1 MITRY
6 RRSPHLIF
14 YWSGNRM
21 VFENYYARSKVFAA
35 PLLFELLSFF
45 DTWRGAGAFARRFPQ
60 FDSAVLGSGL
70 SVLVRHGLLQRSDR
84 PHDSEAP
91 RSMAAWANWNPAAG
105 LLHFSTKDLQYSSD
119 LEFLLQ
125 RQQARAKT
133 QPMPAPVKHYPKA
146 AKIALPAP
154 RHSGEFP
161 QVLLARRTWRK
172 FSSRPVELSA
182 LSALLGLSFG
192 VQWWVDTPGLGRLAL
207 KTSPSGGARHPIE
220 TYVLAR
226 RVANLPPG
234 LYHYA
239 ADKHSLERLKQGAS
253 SSQLARYLAGQKWY
267 GKAALLVLM
276 TAVFGRPQWKYQ
288 SPRAYRAVLIDAGH
302 LCQTFCLVA
311 TWLGLAP
318 FCSMALA
325 DSRIEADI
333 GIDGVS
339 ESVLYAAGVG
349 TLPRGLKWAPWPTR
363 FRGTRH
369 ANPSFQDASLRAV
382 PRDR

>member
-1 MITRY
+1 MTIRY
-6 RRSPHLIF
+6 RRSPNLVS
-14 YWSGNRM
+14 YWSGKRI
-21 VFENYYARSKVFAA
+21 VFENYYTLSKVHAA
-35 PLLFELLSFF
+35 PLLFEFLSFF
-45 DTWRGAGAFARRFPQ
+45 NTWRNARAFALRFPQ
-60 FDSAVLGSGL
+60 FDSAVLRSGL

-84 PHDSEAP
+84 QNDAVAP
-91 RSMAAWANWNPAAG
+91 RTMNAWANWNPAAG
-105 LLHFSTKDLQYSSD
+105 LLHFSTKDLHYLPD
-119 LEFLLQ
+119 LEILLQ

-133 QPMPAPVKHYPKA
+133 QPMPAPVKRYPNA
-146 AKIALPAP
+146 THIALPAP
-154 RHSGEFP
+154 RCTGEFP

-172 FSSRPVELSA
+172 FSTDPVELSA
-182 LSALLGLSFG
+182 LSTLLGLSFG
-192 VQWWVDTPGLGRLAL
+192 VRWWVEVPQLGRLAL

-220 TYVLAR
+220 AYVLAR
-226 RVANLPPG
+226 RVANLTPG

-239 ADKHSLERLKQGAS
+239 SDKHGLERLRRGAS
-253 SSQLARYLAGQKWY
+253 SRQLVRYLAGQKWY
-267 GKAALLVLM
+267 GSAAALVLM
-276 TAVFGRPQWKYQ
+276 TAVFRRPQWKYQ

-349 TLPRGLKWAPWPTR
+349 TLPRGVKWAPWPTR
-363 FRGTRH
+363 FQGTRH
-369 ANPSFQDASLRAV
+369 PNPSFAQ
-382 PRDR
+382 P

>member
-1 MITRY
+1 
-6 RRSPHLIF
+6 
-14 YWSGNRM
+14 M
-21 VFENYYARSKVFAA
+21 VFENYYTRSKVVAA
-35 PLLFELLSFF
+35 PLLFEFLSFF
-45 DTWRGAGAFARRFPQ
+45 DTWRGARALEHRFPQ
-60 FDSAVLGSGL
+60 FDSAILRSGL

-84 PHDSEAP
+84 PHAAAAP
-91 RSMAAWANWNPAAG
+91 RAMTAWANWNPAAG
-105 LLHFSTKDLQYSSD
+105 LLHFSTKDLRYSSD

-125 RQQARAKT
+125 RQLTRAKT
-133 QPMPAPVKHYPKA
+133 QPMPAPVKHYPS
-146 AKIALPAP
+146 AKQIALPAP
-154 RHSGEFP
+154 RHGGEFS

-172 FSSRPVELSA
+172 FSPAPVKLPAIST
-182 LSALLGLSFG
+182 LLGLSFG
-192 VQWWVDTPGLGRLAL
+192 VRWWVDVPRLGRLAL

-226 RVANLPPG
+226 RVPGLPPG

-239 ADKHSLERLKQGAS
+239 ADKHCLERLRSGAS
-253 SSQLARYLAGQKWY
+253 SRQLVRYLGGQKWY
-267 GKAALLVLM
+267 GKAAALVLM
-276 TAVFGRPQWKYQ
+276 TAVFRRPQWKYQ

-369 ANPSFQDASLRAV
+369 SNRAFA
-382 PRDR
+382 

>member
-1 MITRY
+1 MTTLY
-6 RRSPHLIF
+6 RRSPNLVF
-14 YWSGNRM
+14 YWSNKRV
-21 VFENYYARSKVFAA
+21 VFENYYTRSKVYAV
-35 PLLFELLSFF
+35 PLLFELLTFF
-45 DTWRGAGAFARRFPQ
+45 NTWRGAEAFENRFPQ
-60 FDSAVLGSGL
+60 FDSALLRSGL

-84 PHDSEAP
+84 PHGAVAP
-91 RSMAAWANWNPAAG
+91 RTMSTWANWNPAAG
-105 LLHFSTKDLQYSSD
+105 FLHFSTKDVHYSSD
-119 LEFLLQ
+119 LDFVRQ

-133 QPMPAPVKHYPKA
+133 QPMPAPVKRYPNA
-146 AKIALPAP
+146 THFALPAP
-154 RHSGEFP
+154 QHIGEFP
-161 QVLLARRTWRK
+161 QVLLARRTWRR
-172 FSSRPVELSA
+172 FSPRPVELSA
-182 LSALLGLSFG
+182 LSTLLGLSFG
-192 VQWWVDTPGLGRLAL
+192 VRWWVDLPRLGRVAL

-239 ADKHSLERLKQGAS
+239 ADKHCLERLKRGAS

-267 GKAALLVLM
+267 GRAAALVLM
-276 TAVFGRPQWKYQ
+276 AAAFGRPQWKYQ

-325 DSRIEADI
+325 DSRIEADL
-333 GIDGVS
+333 GIDGVA

-349 TLPRGLKWAPWPTR
+349 MPPRNTKWAPWPNHVR
-363 FRGTRH
+363 EGTRH
-369 ANPSFQDASLRAV
+369 PNLAFV
-382 PRDR
+382 

>member
-1 MITRY
+1 MSTRY

-14 YWSGNRM
+14 YWSGKRL
-21 VFENYYARSKVFAA
+21 VFENYYTRSKLYAA
-35 PLLFELLSFF
+35 PLLFELLAFF
-45 DTWRGAGAFARRFPQ
+45 DTWRGARAFAHRFPQ
-60 FDSAVLGSGL
+60 IDPAVLMGGL

-84 PHDSEAP
+84 PHDAVASRA
-91 RSMAAWANWNPAAG
+91 MAAWANWNPAAG
-105 LLHFSTKDLQYSSD
+105 FLHFSTKDVHYSSD
-119 LEFLLQ
+119 LDFVWA
-125 RQQARAKT
+125 RQQARAKS
-133 QPMPAPVKHYPKA
+133 QPMPAPVKRFPG
-146 AKIALPAP
+146 AKQIALPPP
-154 RHSGEFP
+154 RHGGEFP

-172 FSSRPVELSA
+172 FSAKPVALSA
-182 LSALLGLSFG
+182 LSTLLGLSFG
-192 VQWWVDTPGLGRLAL
+192 VRWWVELPRLGRVAL

-220 TYVLAR
+220 TYLVAR
-226 RVANLPPG
+226 RVANLRPG

-239 ADKHSLERLKQGAS
+239 ADKHCLERLNRGAS

-267 GKAALLVLM
+267 GKAAALVLM
-276 TAVFGRPQWKYQ
+276 TAVFRRPQWKYQ

-325 DSRIEADI
+325 DSQIEADL

-349 TLPRGLKWAPWPTR
+349 TLPPGLNWAPWPTR
-363 FRGTRH
+363 SRGTRYP
-369 ANPSFQDASLRAV
+369 NPSFA
-382 PRDR
+382 

>member
-1 MITRY
+1 MTTRY
-6 RRSPHLIF
+6 RRSPHLVF
-14 YWSGNRM
+14 YWSGKRM
-21 VFENYYARSKVFAA
+21 VFENYFTRSKVFAA
-35 PLLFELLSFF
+35 PLLFELLNFF
-45 DTWRGAGAFARRFPQ
+45 DTWRGARAFERRFPQ
-60 FDSAVLGSGL
+60 FDPPVLRSGL
-70 SVLVRHGLLQRSDR
+70 SVLVRYGFLQCSDQ
-84 PHDSEAP
+84 PLIAAAP
-91 RSMAAWANWNPAAG
+91 RAMAAWANWNPPAG
-105 LLHFSTKDLQYSSD
+105 LLHFSTKNLQYSSD
-119 LEFLLQ
+119 LEFLLK
-125 RQQARAKT
+125 RQQTRAKT
-133 QPMPAPVKHYPKA
+133 RPMPAPVKHYPKA
-146 AKIALPAP
+146 TKIALPAP
-154 RHSGEFP
+154 QQSGEFP

-182 LSALLGLSFG
+182 LSTLLGFSFG
-192 VQWWVDTPGLGRLAL
+192 VRWWVDVPGLGRLAL
-207 KTSPSGGARHPIE
+207 KTSPSGGSRHPIE

-239 ADKHSLERLKQGAS
+239 ADKHCLERLKRGAN
-253 SSQLARYLAGQKWY
+253 SSQLSRYLAGQKWY
-267 GKAALLVLM
+267 GKAAALILM

-325 DSRIEADI
+325 DSRIEADL

-349 TLPRGLKWAPWPTR
+349 TLPRNLKWAPWPTP
-363 FRGTRH
+363 FHGTRH
-369 ANPSFQDASLRAV
+369 PNPAFA
-382 PRDR
+382 

>member
-1 MITRY
+1 
-6 RRSPHLIF
+6 
-14 YWSGNRM
+14 M
-21 VFENYYARSKVFAA
+21 VFENYYTRSKVYAA

-45 DTWRGAGAFARRFPQ
+45 DSWRDSGEFERRFPQ
-60 FDSAVLGSGL
+60 FDSAVLRSGL
-70 SVLVRHGLLQRSDR
+70 SVLVRLGLLQRSDR
-84 PHDSEAP
+84 PHDAAAP
-91 RSMAAWANWNPAAG
+91 RAMAAWANWNPAAG
-105 LLHFSTKDLQYSSD
+105 LLHFSTKDLPYSSD
-119 LEFLLQ
+119 LELLLQ

-133 QPMPAPVKHYPKA
+133 QPMPAPVKRYPKA
-146 AKIALPAP
+146 AKVALPAP
-154 RHSGEFP
+154 QHSGEFP
-161 QVLLARRTWRK
+161 QILLARRTWRK

-182 LSALLGLSFG
+182 LSTLLGLSFG
-192 VQWWVDTPGLGRLAL
+192 VRWWVDVPQLGRLAL
-207 KTSPSGGARHPIE
+207 KTSPSGGARHPVE

-226 RVANLPPG
+226 RVVNLPPG

-239 ADKHSLERLKQGAS
+239 ADKHCLERLKRGAS

-267 GKAALLVLM
+267 GSAAALVLM
-276 TAVFGRPQWKYQ
+276 TAVFRRPQWKYQ

-363 FRGTRH
+363 FGGTRYP
-369 ANPSFQDASLRAV
+369 NPSFA
-382 PRDR
+382 